1 MEERMIY
8 YVEDDG
14 GIRQLVVYTLN
25 NSGFEAV
32 GFERGTELF
41 AALKEEKPE
50 LILLD
55 LMLPQED
62 GISILKRLK
71 DDGQT
76 TGIPVI
82 ILTAKNGEYDK
93 VVGLDQGAD
102 DYVTKPFGMMELIS
116 RIRAVLRRS
125 GAGTAAV
132 SSRMRIGGI
141 LLDDEAHEVFVF
153 EKRVDLTLKEYQL
166 LKLLMENKNKVLT
179 RDIILERVWG
189 YNFDGETRTADVH
202 VRTLRA
208 KLGQEGNLIETVRG
222 VGYRI
227 GETV

>member
-1 MEERMIY
+1 MIY

-32 GFERGTELF
+32 GFEDGAGLF

-55 LMLPQED
+55 LMLPGED
-62 GISILKRLK
+62 GISILKRLRG
-71 DDGQT
+71 DGQT
-76 TGIPVI
+76 SDVPVI

-102 DYVTKPFGMMELIS
+102 DYVTKPFGMMELLS

-125 GAGTAAV
+125 GAGSVAA
-132 SSRMRIGGI
+132 SS
-141 LLDDEAHEVFVF
+141 
-153 EKRVDLTLKEYQL
+153 T
-166 LKLLMENKNKVLT
+166 
-179 RDIILERVWG
+179 
-189 YNFDGETRTADVH
+189 
-202 VRTLRA
+202 
-208 KLGQEGNLIETVRG
+208 
-222 VGYRI
+222 
-227 GETV
+227 

>member
-1 MEERMIY
+1 MIY

-32 GFERGTELF
+32 GFEDGAGLF

-55 LMLPQED
+55 LMLPGED
-62 GISILKRLK
+62 GISILKRLRG
-71 DDGQT
+71 DGQT
-76 TGIPVI
+76 SDVPVI

-93 VVGLDQGAD
+93 VVGLDGGAD
-102 DYVTKPFGMMELIS
+102 DYVTKPFGMMELLS

-125 GAGTAAV
+125 GAGSVAA
-132 SSRMRIGGI
+132 SSKIRIGGI
-141 LLDDEAHEVFVF
+141 LLDDEAHEVFVL

-179 RDIILERVWG
+179 RDIILEKVWG

>member
-1 MEERMIY
+1 MIY

-32 GFERGTELF
+32 GFEDGAGLF
-41 AALKEEKPE
+41 AALKKKMPD

-55 LMLPQED
+55 LMLPGED
-62 GISILKRLK
+62 GISILKRLRA
-71 DDGQT
+71 DGQT
-76 TGIPVI
+76 AGLPVI

-102 DYVTKPFGMMELIS
+102 DYVTKPFGMMELLS

-125 GAGTAAV
+125 GAANASTT
-132 SSRMRIGGI
+132 SSKIRIGGI
-141 LLDDEAHEVFVF
+141 LLDDDAHEVFVY
-153 EKRVDLTLKEYQL
+153 EKKVELTLKEYQL

-179 RDIILERVWG
+179 RDTILERVWG

-202 VRTLRA
+202 VRTLRS

-227 GETV
+227 GDGE

>member
-1 MEERMIY
+1 MIY

-32 GFERGTELF
+32 GFEDGAGLF
-41 AALKEEKPE
+41 AALKEEKPD

-55 LMLPQED
+55 LMLPGED
-62 GISILKRLK
+62 GISILKRLRA
-71 DDGQT
+71 DGQT
-76 TGIPVI
+76 AGLPVI

-102 DYVTKPFGMMELIS
+102 DYVTKPFGMMELLS

-125 GAGTAAV
+125 GAANASA
-132 SSRMRIGGI
+132 SSSKIRIGGI
-141 LLDDEAHEVFVF
+141 LLDDDAHEVFVHKKKV
-153 EKRVDLTLKEYQL
+153 ELTLKEYQL

-179 RDIILERVWG
+179 RDTILERVWG

-202 VRTLRA
+202 VRTLRS

-222 VGYRI
+222 VCYRI
-227 GETV
+227 GDGE

>member
-1 MEERMIY
+1 MIY

-32 GFERGTELF
+32 GFEDGAGLF

-55 LMLPQED
+55 LMLPGED
-62 GISILKRLK
+62 GISILKHLRA
-71 DDGQT
+71 DGQT
-76 TGIPVI
+76 AGIPVI

-102 DYVTKPFGMMELIS
+102 DYVTKPFGMMELLS

-125 GAGTAAV
+125 GAGSVAA
-132 SSRMRIGGI
+132 SSKIRIGGI
-141 LLDDEAHEVFVF
+141 LLDDEAHEVFVL

-179 RDIILERVWG
+179 RDIILEKVWG

>member
-1 MEERMIY
+1 MIY

-32 GFERGTELF
+32 GFEDGAGLF
-41 AALKEEKPE
+41 AALKEEKPD
-50 LILLD
+50 LILLV
-55 LMLPQED
+55 LMLPGED
-62 GISILKRLK
+62 GISILKRLRA
-71 DDGQT
+71 DGQT
-76 TGIPVI
+76 AGLPVI

-102 DYVTKPFGMMELIS
+102 DYVTKPFGMMELLS

-125 GAGTAAV
+125 GAANASA
-132 SSRMRIGGI
+132 SSSKIRIGGI
-141 LLDDEAHEVFVF
+141 LLDDDAHEVFVHKKKV
-153 EKRVDLTLKEYQL
+153 ELTLKEYQL

-179 RDIILERVWG
+179 RDTILERVWG

-202 VRTLRA
+202 VRTLRS

-227 GETV
+227 GDGE

>member
-1 MEERMIY
+1 MIY

-32 GFERGTELF
+32 GFEDGAGLF

-55 LMLPQED
+55 LMLPGED
-62 GISILKRLK
+62 GISILKRLRG
-71 DDGQT
+71 DGQT
-76 TGIPVI
+76 SDVPVI

-102 DYVTKPFGMMELIS
+102 DYVTKPFGMMELLS

-125 GAGTAAV
+125 GAGSVAA
-132 SSRMRIGGI
+132 SSKIRIGGI
-141 LLDDEAHEVFVF
+141 LLDDEAHEVFVL

-179 RDIILERVWG
+179 RDIILEKVWG

-208 KLGQEGNLIETVRG
+208 TLGQEGNLIETVRG

>member
-1 MEERMIY
+1 MIY

-32 GFERGTELF
+32 GFEDGAGLF

-55 LMLPQED
+55 LMLPGED
-62 GISILKRLK
+62 GVSILKRLRA
-71 DDGQT
+71 DGQT
-76 TGIPVI
+76 AGLPVI

-102 DYVTKPFGMMELIS
+102 DYVTKPFGMMELLS

-125 GAGTAAV
+125 GAGSVAA
-132 SSRMRIGGI
+132 SSKIRIGGI
-141 LLDDEAHEVFVF
+141 LLDDEAHEVFVL

-179 RDIILERVWG
+179 RDIILEKVWG

>member
-1 MEERMIY
+1 MIY

-32 GFERGTELF
+32 GFEDGAGLF
-41 AALKEEKPE
+41 AALKEEKPD

-55 LMLPQED
+55 LMLPGED
-62 GISILKRLK
+62 GISILKRLRA
-71 DDGQT
+71 DGQT
-76 TGIPVI
+76 AGLPVI

-102 DYVTKPFGMMELIS
+102 DYVTKPFGRMELLS

-125 GAGTAAV
+125 GAANASA
-132 SSRMRIGGI
+132 SSSKIRIGGI
-141 LLDDEAHEVFVF
+141 LLDDDAHEVFVHKKKV
-153 EKRVDLTLKEYQL
+153 ELTLKEYQL

-179 RDIILERVWG
+179 RDTILERVWG

-202 VRTLRA
+202 VRTLRS

-227 GETV
+227 GDGE

>member
-1 MEERMIY
+1 MIY

-32 GFERGTELF
+32 GFEDGAGLF
-41 AALKEEKPE
+41 AALKEEKPD

-55 LMLPQED
+55 LMLPGED
-62 GISILKRLK
+62 GISILKRLRA
-71 DDGQT
+71 DGQT
-76 TGIPVI
+76 AGLPVI

-102 DYVTKPFGMMELIS
+102 DYVTKPFGMMELLS

-125 GAGTAAV
+125 GAANASA
-132 SSRMRIGGI
+132 SSSKIRIGGI
-141 LLDDEAHEVFVF
+141 LLDDDAHEVFVHKKKV
-153 EKRVDLTLKEYQL
+153 ELTLKDYQL

-179 RDIILERVWG
+179 RDTILERVWG

-202 VRTLRA
+202 VRTLRS

-227 GETV
+227 GDGE

>member
-1 MEERMIY
+1 MIY

-32 GFERGTELF
+32 GFEDGAGLF

-55 LMLPQED
+55 LMLPGED
-62 GISILKRLK
+62 GISILKRLRG
-71 DDGQT
+71 DGQT
-76 TGIPVI
+76 SDVPVI

-102 DYVTKPFGMMELIS
+102 DYVTKPFGMMELLS

-125 GAGTAAV
+125 GAGSVAA
-132 SSRMRIGGI
+132 SSKIRIGGI
-141 LLDDEAHEVFVF
+141 LLDDEAHEVFVL

-179 RDIILERVWG
+179 RDIILEKVWG

>member
-1 MEERMIY
+1 MIY

>member
-1 MEERMIY
+1 MIY

-32 GFERGTELF
+32 GFEDGAGLF

-55 LMLPQED
+55 LMLPGED
-62 GISILKRLK
+62 GISILKRLRG
-71 DDGQT
+71 DGQT
-76 TGIPVI
+76 SDVPVI

-125 GAGTAAV
+125 GAGSVAA
-132 SSRMRIGGI
+132 SSKIRIGGI
-141 LLDDEAHEVFVF
+141 LLDDEAHEVFVL

-179 RDIILERVWG
+179 RDIILEKVWG

>member
-1 MEERMIY
+1 MIY

-32 GFERGTELF
+32 GFEDGAALF
-41 AALKEEKPE
+41 HALKEKKPE

-55 LMLPQED
+55 LMLPGED
-62 GISILKRLK
+62 GNTILKRLRA
-71 DDGQT
+71 DPQT
-76 TGIPVI
+76 AGLPVI

-125 GAGTAAV
+125 GGGSTAVA
-132 SSRMRIGGI
+132 SSRIRIGGI
-141 LLDDEAHEVFVF
+141 LLDDEAHEVFVLD
-153 EKRVDLTLKEYQL
+153 KKVDLTLKEYQL

-179 RDIILERVWG
+179 RDVILEKVWG

-227 GETV
+227 GATV

>member
-1 MEERMIY
+1 MIY

-14 GIRQLVVYTLN
+14 GIRQLVGYPLN
-25 NSGFEAV
+25 NSGFDAV
-32 GFERGTELF
+32 GFEDGAGLF
-41 AALKEEKPE
+41 AALKEEKPD

-55 LMLPQED
+55 LMLPGED
-62 GISILKRLK
+62 GISILKRLRA
-71 DDGQT
+71 DGQT
-76 TGIPVI
+76 AGLPVI

-102 DYVTKPFGMMELIS
+102 DYVTKPFGMMELLS

-125 GAGTAAV
+125 GAANASA
-132 SSRMRIGGI
+132 SSSKIRIGGI
-141 LLDDEAHEVFVF
+141 LLDDDAHEVFVHKKKV
-153 EKRVDLTLKEYQL
+153 ELTLKEYQL

-179 RDIILERVWG
+179 RDTILERVWG

-202 VRTLRA
+202 VRTLRS

-227 GETV
+227 GDGE

>member
-1 MEERMIY
+1 MIY

-32 GFERGTELF
+32 GFEDGAGLF
-41 AALKEEKPE
+41 AALKEEKPD

-55 LMLPQED
+55 LMLPGED
-62 GISILKRLK
+62 GISILKQLRA
-71 DDGQT
+71 DGQT
-76 TGIPVI
+76 AGLPVI

-102 DYVTKPFGMMELIS
+102 DYVTKPFGMMELLS

-125 GAGTAAV
+125 GAANAPA
-132 SSRMRIGGI
+132 SSSKIHIGGI
-141 LLDDEAHEVFVF
+141 LLDDDAHEVFVH
-153 EKRVDLTLKEYQL
+153 EKKVELTLKEYQL

-179 RDIILERVWG
+179 RDTILERVWG

-202 VRTLRA
+202 VRTLRS

-227 GETV
+227 GDGE

>member
-1 MEERMIY
+1 MIY

-25 NSGFEAV
+25 NSGFEAG
-32 GFERGTELF
+32 GFEDGAGRF
-41 AALKEEKPE
+41 AALKEEKPD

-55 LMLPQED
+55 LMLPGED
-62 GISILKRLK
+62 GISILKRLRA
-71 DDGQT
+71 DGQT
-76 TGIPVI
+76 AGLPVI

-102 DYVTKPFGMMELIS
+102 DYVTKPFGMMELLS

-125 GAGTAAV
+125 GAANASA
-132 SSRMRIGGI
+132 SSSKIRIGGI
-141 LLDDEAHEVFVF
+141 LLDDDAHEVFVHKKKV
-153 EKRVDLTLKEYQL
+153 ELTLKEYQL

-179 RDIILERVWG
+179 RDTILERVWG

-202 VRTLRA
+202 VRTLRS

-227 GETV
+227 GDGE

>member
-1 MEERMIY
+1 MIY

-32 GFERGTELF
+32 GFEDGAGLF
-41 AALKEEKPE
+41 AALKEEKPD

-55 LMLPQED
+55 LMLPGED
-62 GISILKRLK
+62 GISILKRLRA
-71 DDGQT
+71 DGQT
-76 TGIPVI
+76 AGLPVI

-102 DYVTKPFGMMELIS
+102 DYVTKPFGMMELLS

-125 GAGTAAV
+125 GAANAPA
-132 SSRMRIGGI
+132 SSSKIRIGGI
-141 LLDDEAHEVFVF
+141 LLDDDAHEVFVHKKKV
-153 EKRVDLTLKEYQL
+153 ELTLKEYQL

-179 RDIILERVWG
+179 RDTILERVWG

-202 VRTLRA
+202 VRTLRS

-227 GETV
+227 GDGE